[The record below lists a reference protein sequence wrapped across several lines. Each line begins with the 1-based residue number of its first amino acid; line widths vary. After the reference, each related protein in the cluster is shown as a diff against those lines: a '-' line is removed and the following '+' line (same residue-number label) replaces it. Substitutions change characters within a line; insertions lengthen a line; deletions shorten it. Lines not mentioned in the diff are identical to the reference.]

1 MNIDAFKSIL
11 SFGKKIAIDV
21 IDLLQFVAIFC
32 DFLRFICDFL
42 RFFSRNSN

>member
-32 DFLRFICDFL
+32 DFLRFFCDLL
-42 RFFSRNSN
+42 RFFIRKLN